1 MQNNGQE
8 GEREK
13 DGSTLIVHLN
23 LQIVNPK
30 NPCLN
35 EMESDLNIGAE
46 VDLKDTFK
54 SGSWCFF
61 LLYSKFIIVQSNE
74 LQL

>member
-54 SGSWCFF
+54 SGS
-61 LLYSKFIIVQSNE
+61 
-74 LQL
+74 